1 MSRYARHKPRDRRA
15 KVDEQ
20 ERKRNAR
27 YRDLS
32 RSATREPAVERSASS
47 GLQVILA
54 TSRPGGR
61 QMIEGEPT
69 LEEVLAEP
77 IVLLAARSAGLSLG
91 DLRALCEQIRA
102 RLMAFV
108 RAAPLP

>member
-1 MSRYARHKPRDRRA
+1 
-15 KVDEQ
+15 
-20 ERKRNAR
+20 
-27 YRDLS
+27 
-32 RSATREPAVERSASS
+32 
-47 GLQVILA
+47 
-54 TSRPGGR
+54 
-61 QMIEGEPT
+61 MIEGEPT

-77 IVLLAARSAGLSLG
+77 IVLLAAKSAGLSLG